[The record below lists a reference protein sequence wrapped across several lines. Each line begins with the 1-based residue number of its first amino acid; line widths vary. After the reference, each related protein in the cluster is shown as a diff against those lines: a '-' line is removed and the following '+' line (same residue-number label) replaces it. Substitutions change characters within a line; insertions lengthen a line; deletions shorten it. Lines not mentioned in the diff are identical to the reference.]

1 MISPTS
7 AVGGPVHS
15 HRGVSSGGNGAPGQG
30 QGELFPTPAMAGSEP
45 TGDTSTNRPRVARD
59 VEYRRASAWGCPV
72 TIYET
77 QQQPTG
83 EGAVTGWQ

>member
-7 AVGGPVHS
+7 AVMDPFTHTAGFRQGE
-15 HRGVSSGGNGAPGQG
+15 RAPGQG
-30 QGELFPTPAMAGSEP
+30 QGELFPTPAVAGSEP
-45 TGDTSTNRPRVARD
+45 TGDTPSRSRVARD
-59 VEYRRASAWGCPV
+59 VGYRRASAWGCPV
-72 TIYET
+72 NIYEI